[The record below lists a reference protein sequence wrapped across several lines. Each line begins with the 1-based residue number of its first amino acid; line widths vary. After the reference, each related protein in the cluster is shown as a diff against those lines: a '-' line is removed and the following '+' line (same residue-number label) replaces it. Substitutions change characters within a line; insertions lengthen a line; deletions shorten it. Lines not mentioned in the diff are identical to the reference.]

1 MHDFCLW
8 IYCNLS
14 FVYWQYKSTLELD
27 ALISDKTTYFHPK
40 LGRRVQIVTE
50 STEET
55 VKVCDFR
62 PLSIP
67 YLDDRGKPSDSRV
80 YSNLQLSIIT
90 ENRLRATLDKVLRGI
105 SHLNRPFEVNESML
119 SLNFSSTVRTHRK
132 AIFYQSCKFVFY
144 RTVHRFVN
152 YKFFQWIISCFCVG
166 TTLMQ
171 FCYSP
176 WLHRRLVFLRE

>member
-80 YSNLQLSIIT
+80 YSNLHLSIIT

-132 AIFYQSCKFVFY
+132 TIFYQSCKFVFY